1 MNRKRGVNNNNN
13 NKLLYDPNQR
23 QQKRL
28 GAFSMDENNNKEEEQ
43 NTNTKTSANTNT
55 NENSNNELNNNQN
68 ELENKKEDTNNTT
81 EQSDNESGE
90 DENKTLLGGKR
101 TVAGRVAAKVL
112 MFLLANPVT
121 WLFLGVF
128 FLILIIVVILGGGAD
143 TGGTSGSLM
152 GLNGYP
158 YYELNNYC
166 EKVKVTYTTDDN
178 KKVTTG
184 ELDFE
189 TEYIPAVVNAEVGNM
204 QDSPETLQ
212 AVAIAARTYAMYH
225 INRDGDCH
233 ISGESGNFQSFTQSA
248 SEREEITQADHPI
261 MQAVMATYGLVMIRN
276 DTIFAS
282 EYDNGCYRGETADSY
297 ILGYGKTFYDGI
309 IQLQYIPKSWA
320 ESSDAAAFMKD
331 IYKAENDNEG
341 NCWGGGHGRGLE
353 QYGAYY
359 LTKTQGY
366 TVEEVLDYYYNI
378 VDIYSIYPT
387 VSSNYTLS
395 TSEGLNDV
403 ITSSLRYVLESMGT
417 SVEAFN
423 DYMLSEIINAGIGTR
438 DAAVVS
444 AVSMVAGLYQ
454 YYGIRIPYAYG
465 GQHGRVM
472 DHNGV
477 DINRTATTFY
487 GVDPNWGSRI
497 TPYTVQ
503 FENGSTTYYYYG
515 PDCSGFIS
523 QVLYNA
529 GFDNDVATSG
539 TQGNYG
545 PKRSLTENGRPTG
558 QPGDLMWHEGHIMM
572 IVGVDEAAQVY
583 YIAHASGGKQGV
595 KINSVSFSES
605 GEYVVDMTEWYANNA
620 LEITDEEFI
629 ERFRNGYVDGYTN
642 EYEVDLPVT
651 SSDILFVGDSRT
663 VGLCNVNALCDS
675 TSSCSTNTCLAS
687 TGAGYSW
694 FSNQITTIENSA
706 RTNIVINMGVNDLV
720 GNANGVDIA
729 QRYFDLI
736 EQMAI
741 NEPDKNFY
749 IMSVNPV
756 DEGENVSNTTIRNFN
771 IAMTTYVANTRYDN
785 IFYLGASSSVM
796 FTTTDG
802 LHYDNTTYLRLY
814 RYVLGRVG

>member
-43 NTNTKTSANTNT
+43 NTNTETGANT

-143 TGGTSGSLM
+143 TSSSNGNLM
-152 GLNGYP
+152 GLYGYP

-166 EKVKVTYTTDDN
+166 EKVTVFWENRDGDRIREN
-178 KKVTTG
+178 S
-184 ELDFE
+184 EPLDFE
-189 TEYIPAVVNAEVGNM
+189 TEYLPGVLYAEVRGF

-212 AVAIAARTYAMYH
+212 AVVIAARSYAAQY
-225 INRDGDCH
+225 
-233 ISGESGNFQSFTQSA
+233 ISSTGNCEIPGTSYNFQAFPTNYEDVLPTATVDDS
-248 SEREEITQADHPI
+248 PL
-261 MQAVMATYGLVMIRN
+261 MQAVMATYGLVIVRDGTLIR
-276 DTIFAS
+276 AA
-282 EYDNGCYRGETADSY
+282 YDSTCYRGENDEY
-297 ILGYGKTFYDGI
+297 YFIGYGDNYYDGDTPME
-309 IQLQYIPKSWA
+309 QYIPKSWA
-320 ESSDAAAFMKD
+320 ENHSGMMGYINES
-331 IYKAENDNEG
+331 KAENELCSG
-341 NCWGGGHGRGLE
+341 NHGGGLS
-353 QYGAYY
+353 QYGTYY
-359 LTKTQGY
+359 LTTTQGY

-423 DYMLSEIINAGIGTR
+423 DYMLSEIINAGVGTR

-497 TPYTVQ
+497 TPYTVP

-545 PKRSLTENGRPTG
+545 PKRSLIENGRPTG

-771 IAMTTYVANTRYDN
+771 TAMTTYVANTRYDN